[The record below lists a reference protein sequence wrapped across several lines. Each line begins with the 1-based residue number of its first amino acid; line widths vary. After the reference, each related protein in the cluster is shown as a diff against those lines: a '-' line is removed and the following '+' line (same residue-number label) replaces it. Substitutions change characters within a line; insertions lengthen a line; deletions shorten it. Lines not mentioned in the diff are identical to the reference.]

1 MDKFFLS
8 LKRFRFYS
16 FWFCTNLRKKY
27 RDIFSGKKNIFFLLE
42 IICRRKLSAEVLGR
56 RKKFFFSEKMSDIFL
71 ECREPETVAI
81 SFFVHLTV

>member
-56 RKKFFFSEKMSDIFL
+56 RKKFFFPKRCLIFSL
-71 ECREPETVAI
+71 SVESQKLSLYLSLFI
-81 SFFVHLTV
+81 